1 MQKFMEAGRMKK
13 YIIIAM
19 IAGMAAIVG
28 GTVGIVYEVK
38 SGHEVSARN
47 TVIQDIPEDSS
58 KELVSQNLQE
68 KEKMDNTDGAESVNN
83 DQVSDPSG
91 TIINS
96 NNEIAIISP
105 EGEVLAIEE
114 VNVNEINENSSEAIS
129 NSAVAGNAAEETK
142 QEEQSVAVTDGMA
155 DRDIIPSED
164 EAPAETDGQQ
174 TYETVRIPVR

>member
-13 YIIIAM
+13 YIIIAL

-28 GTVGIVYEVK
+28 GTVGVVYEVK
-38 SGHEVSARN
+38 STHEVSARN

-68 KEKMDNTDGAESVNN
+68 KAKTDNTDGAGSGDN
-83 DQVSDPSG
+83 DQVSDPLG

-96 NNEIAIISP
+96 DNEIAIISP

-114 VNVNEINENSSEAIS
+114 VNVNENSSEVS
-129 NSAVAGNAAEETK
+129 NSAVVGNAAEETK
-142 QEEQSVAVTDGMA
+142 QEDQSVAVTDGMA
-155 DRDIIPSED
+155 DKDIIPSED
-164 EAPAETDGQQ
+164 EAPAETDGQRA
-174 TYETVRIPVR
+174 YETVRIPVG